1 MKLRFGGADEVRPD
15 VEIDAAEFIA
25 VKSFKAKGK
34 RLTHFTL
41 AEIEDITPEP
51 EPTAVPES
59 VDDAGQDD
67 AGRLTDI
74 PAYNE
79 TESDQPS
86 LFDFAD

>member
-1 MKLRFGGADEVRPD
+1 M
-15 VEIDAAEFIA
+15 EIDAAEFIA

-34 RLTHFTL
+34 RLTQFTL
-41 AEIEDITPEP
+41 AEIEDITPEPESAEEP

-74 PAYNE
+74 SVYNE
-79 TESDQPS
+79 TEPDQPS